1 MIAISTAFKKALIG
15 VNVEGKFGYKELDSN
30 CKHSENILPKL
41 NEILEQLN
49 VELKD
54 NDSYAVV
61 IGPGSFTGLRIGISL
76 IKGFLAGGGNKN
88 IVALTTNE
96 LMAYTY
102 LKESVEN
109 EEFYTVIDALSGLY
123 FICQF
128 SKDGEKIGKERMVQR
143 DELENLPGKKIGLKE
158 EEIAGVDDY
167 IDIPAEYLL
176 ELALLKQKKGEF
188 ISPELLAP
196 LYLRKSQAETNLQDA
211 ENFKKNKNF

>member
-49 VELKD
+49 
-54 NDSYAVV
+54 VV

-196 LYLRKSQAETNLQDA
+196 LYLRKSQAETNLEDA